1 MKIVWVSH
9 SESLAAGAEL
19 CLWEGVNGLVAKG
32 CELNVVVPGAGRLSE
47 RLTEIG
53 VPVTVIPYRWW
64 LHAYFRLPVRR
75 LCRNLAAT
83 NRLTAIFHQIRPDVV
98 ISNTLAVPVGAFA
111 ARRAGIAHVWYIHEF
126 GLEDHGLKFD
136 FGSTLSLR
144 LIARLSERVLV
155 NSRAV
160 FDKFRHVISEPKLRL
175 IYYAVEIRALP
186 ESIETER
193 NPFNLCLVGRVCAG
207 KGQADAV
214 RALGLLA
221 GKGMDVRL
229 SLVGNENREYGDF
242 LRRLAKE
249 QGVEERIRYVAFTE
263 DPHFHVARAHAA
275 LVCSRSEA
283 FGRVTVEAMKLGK
296 PVVGADRAATSEL
309 IQDGI
314 TGFLYR
320 PGDAGDLAGKLEI
333 LYCNRPLVKVMGES
347 AREWSSR
354 TFNLENHTSALL
366 EVLHDAIS
374 VHRRNNSAGY

>member
-19 CLWEGVNGLVAKG
+19 CLWEGVNGLVAIG
-32 CELNVVVPGAGRLSE
+32 CELNVVVPAAGRLSE
-47 RLTEIG
+47 RLAEIG

-64 LHAYFRLPVRR
+64 LHAHFRLPVRR

-136 FGSTLSLR
+136 FGSTLSLH
-144 LIARLSERVLV
+144 LVDRLSERVLV

-175 IYYAVEIRALP
+175 IYYAVEIRTRP
-186 ESIETER
+186 ENFESGQ
-193 NPFNLCLVGRVCAG
+193 NPFELCLVGRVCAG
-207 KGQADAV
+207 KGQEDAV

-221 GKGMDVRL
+221 GNGMDVRL
-229 SLVGNENREYGDF
+229 ALVGNENREYGDF

-249 QGVEERIRYVAFTE
+249 QDIGERIRYVAFTE
-263 DPHFHVARAHAA
+263 DPFSHVTRAHAA

-296 PVVGADRAATSEL
+296 PVVGADSAATGEL
-309 IQDGI
+309 IQDGV
-314 TGFLYR
+314 TGFLYH

-333 LYCNRPLVKVMGES
+333 LYRDRTFLSAMGER
-347 AREWSSR
+347 AREWSNRS
-354 TFNLENHTSALL
+354 FNLENHTSALEEIL
-366 EVLHDAIS
+366 RDAMA
-374 VHRRNNSAGY
+374 VHRRSNSAGC